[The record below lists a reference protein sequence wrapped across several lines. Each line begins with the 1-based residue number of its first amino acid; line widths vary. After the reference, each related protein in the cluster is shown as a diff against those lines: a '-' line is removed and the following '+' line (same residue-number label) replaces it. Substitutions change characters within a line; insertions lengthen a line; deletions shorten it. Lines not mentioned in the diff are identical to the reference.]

1 MIALFLLLLLLLFV
15 HVISVIV
22 VFFSY
27 VHMQVRCVRD
37 GDADLF
43 ASLLASIPH
52 SRTDIIDVVRQHSRS
67 LHRQQLDGQLPVSAG
82 IPFVRPLFGAGWLQS
97 ASSWHERSQAMNCPV
112 MVSAKHVLSLLGP

>member
-15 HVISVIV
+15 RVISAIV
-22 VFFSY
+22 VFSY

-82 IPFVRPLFGAGWLQS
+82 IPFLRPRVGAGWLQS
-97 ASSWHERSQAMNCPV
+97 ASSWHQRSQAMNCPV
-112 MVSAKHVLSLLGP
+112 MASAKHVLSLLGP

>member
-1 MIALFLLLLLLLFV
+1 MGDCVILVAVIVIA
-15 HVISVIV
+15 VIAVIV
-22 VFFSY
+22 VFSY
-27 VHMQVRCVRD
+27 VHMQVCCVHD
-37 GDADLF
+37 GDADVF

-82 IPFVRPLFGAGWLQS
+82 IPFLRPRVGAGWLQS

-112 MVSAKHVLSLLGP
+112 MASAKHVVSLLGP